1 MSKPVKDLMTAELAS
16 RYADLDN
23 ALWIELT
30 GVDGLTTTELRRDL
44 HSKKIRLEVVRN
56 AIFRRAVTGK
66 KLEPLARLLEGPAAL
81 LTGGE
86 SIIQV
91 AKVAEEWQPKI
102 KTLKLKAAVLDG
114 ELISGKAI
122 EGLSKMPTK
131 RDLQGK
137 VVGAALSPGANLVA
151 ALKGPGAAIA
161 GILKSLIEKLEKGG
175 AKPAAAGEPAP
186 AAS

>member
-1 MSKPVKDLMTAELAS
+1 MSKPVKDMMTAELAS
-16 RYADLDN
+16 RYGELDN
-23 ALWIELT
+23 ALWVELT
-30 GVDGLTTTELRRDL
+30 GVSGVTTTEFRRDL
-44 HSKKIRLEVVRN
+44 HARKIHLEVVRN
-56 AIFRRAVTGK
+56 AIFRRAVAGR

-81 LTGGE
+81 LTGGD

-91 AKVAEEWQPKI
+91 AKAAEEWMPKI

-114 ELISGKAI
+114 ELISGKAV

-131 RDLQGK
+131 QDLQGK
-137 VVGAALSPGANLVA
+137 VVGAALSPGANLAA

-161 GILKSLIEKLEKGG
+161 GILKSLIEKLEKGD
-175 AKPAAAGEPAP
+175 AEAAP